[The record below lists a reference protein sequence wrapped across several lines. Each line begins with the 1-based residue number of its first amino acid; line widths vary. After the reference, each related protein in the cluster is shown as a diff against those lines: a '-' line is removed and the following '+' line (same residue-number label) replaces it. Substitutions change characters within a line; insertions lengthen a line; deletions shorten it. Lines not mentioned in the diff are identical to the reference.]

1 MAVRIPLKV
10 VGSGASLSLQRC
22 TAAEITQ
29 VVDHMIRKYGQSPS
43 ATLSVQA
50 SGNVSDGSHIGI
62 ITDTRL
68 KAGAGTTDSTNFD
81 TTSELDDVSTVSVN
95 YNKISG
101 AFHGTNAPTITR
113 ATTISNA
120 TNTAYSFPCYIDDA
134 SGAEQS
140 VRQFNLDDML
150 DTFWHPAANRLVSAS
165 VSQANNAG
173 TYTITTSAT
182 PATGFTVVSTTP
194 VFTDTRADASA
205 YTAAGL
211 AETLDQPTTITNYY
225 LHQVSAAGATPHSMP
240 FLAGIKK
247 GETVPRVIP
256 LVTLNSQL
264 QAIARYGAI
273 NEASYRIQYI
283 FASATGSYNVRATAI
298 DTKLNSSAY
307 LTNEVYTT
315 DYRAQEVPAGSAA
328 TVTTY
333 KFAIQKA

>member
-10 VGSGASLSLQRC
+10 VGSGASFSLQRC

-29 VVDHMIRKYGQSPS
+29 VVDHMIRKYGQSPA
-43 ATLSVQA
+43 ATLAVG
-50 SGNVSDGSHIGI
+50 SGNLGN

-68 KAGAGTTDSTNFD
+68 KAGAGTTDANNFD
-81 TTSELDDVSTVSVN
+81 TTGELDNVSTVTVTL
-95 YNKISG
+95 NKIVG
-101 AFHGTNAPTITR
+101 AFYGTNAPTITR
-113 ATTISNA
+113 GTEISNA

-134 SGAEQS
+134 SGDAQS

-182 PATGFTVVSTTP
+182 PATGFILVSGTP

-211 AETLDQPTTITNYY
+211 LETLDQPTTITNYY
-225 LHQVSAAGATPHSMP
+225 LHQVSPVAGGAAMP

-247 GETVPRVIP
+247 GETLPRVIP
-256 LVTLNSQL
+256 RATLVSQL
-264 QAIARYGAI
+264 MAIARYGAI
-273 NEASYRIQYI
+273 NEASYRIQYA
-283 FASATGSYNVRATAI
+283 FGSSTSGYNTRATAI
-298 DTKLNSSAY
+298 DTRLNSSAY
-307 LTNEVYTT
+307 LTNEVNTT
-315 DYRAQEVPAGSAA
+315 DYRAQEVPAGSAT

-333 KFAIQKA
+333 NFAIRKT